1 MLLPHLSKA
10 EGAYI
15 REARALATKRSVV
28 WYLDMRYSSGRRC
41 SQGHAQL
48 QRALPWRRELAPTP

>member
-1 MLLPHLSKA
+1 V
-10 EGAYI
+10 AYI

-28 WYLDMRYSSGRRC
+28 WYRDMRYSSGRRC